1 MGSPQ
6 QFILGS
12 EMKWTLGLLFVAS
25 VALALPRRDAK
36 AFSLFSVVTFPN
48 EECRTM
54 MTGEM
59 FGQCVTSEECTT
71 SGGSPSGNCA
81 SGFGVCC
88 FRFVEATGTTTT
100 VTVNT
105 DVTYIQ
111 SEDFPTAVGNTAPV
125 TAATHTFQI
134 AGDASICQIKLDFDT
149 AVLSQPTAAN
159 SGTTTLGVCRG
170 AGTTGDALTVT
181 TADGSFPGFSQL
193 CGTLTGQ
200 HIYLDTSRDN
210 PGATVIIRTGTVQ
223 FARSWKILAR
233 RLRCDDPNLSPG
245 CLQYHT
251 GLAGRITSFNGG
263 IADQVMLRNLD
274 YEVCVRPG
282 ANMCG
287 MMIRAQAAQAGGP
300 TPFNLQTSAAGTTS
314 TNSMTGDNEDIPG
327 GTAATAFLCVV
338 EGIVVRN
345 SLVAGLLSP
354 PQTGQPP
361 IFCGG
366 KLNGFSNSPFDGTII
381 ANDLFGGGN
390 TFAIGVISN
399 NGASSTDTGFD
410 IGYQQ
415 YC

>member
-1 MGSPQ
+1 
-6 QFILGS
+6 
-12 EMKWTLGLLFVAS
+12 MKWTFGLLFVAS
-25 VALALPRRDAK
+25 VASALPSRDAK

-48 EECRTM
+48 EECRTL

-71 SGGSPSGNCA
+71 SGGSASGNCA

-88 FRFVEATGTTTT
+88 FRFVEATGATAT
-100 VTVNT
+100 VTVSN
-105 DVTYIQ
+105 DLTYIQ
-111 SEDFPTAVGNTAPV
+111 SENFPTAVGNTAPV
-125 TAATHTFQI
+125 TAAAYEFEI

-149 AVLSQPTAAN
+149 AVFTQPTAAI
-159 SGTTTLGVCRG
+159 SGTLGVCRG
-170 AGTTGDALTVT
+170 TATTGDALTVT

-200 HIYLDTSRDN
+200 HIYLDTSGMN
-210 PGATVIIRTGTVQ
+210 PGATVNIATGTTQ

-233 RLRCDDPNLSPG
+233 RLRCDDPDLSPG

-251 GLAGRITSFNGG
+251 GLAGRITSLNGG

-287 MMIRAQAAQAGGP
+287 MMIRAQPDQAGAG
-300 TPFNLQTSAAGTTS
+300 FANFALQTGTGAGAAG
-314 TNSMTGDNEDIPG
+314 NSMTGNDGAGNV
-327 GTAATAFLCVV
+327 LCAV
-338 EGIVVRN
+338 EGIIVRN

-354 PQTGQPP
+354 PQAGQPP

-366 KLNGFSNSPFDGTII
+366 FLNGFSNMDVDGTII

-399 NGASSTDTGFD
+399 NAASTADTGFD
-410 IGYQQ
+410 LGYTQ